1 MRRRG
6 LIVAPLLAAASP
18 DPGPEP
24 VTITVA
30 VGQAFTLR
38 APPGTIFTRGMGDS
52 VVAGTLSGPGFAL
65 TVDLGVHADP
75 LDAPGNGTPPRMT
88 AVTIDGKAGRF
99 GVWSATR
106 GDTSSRAGLH
116 VPSVVP
122 TPIGALRLTISGQ
135 VADQQAA
142 ARVEAMLRTIR
153 FRPLP

>member
-24 VTITVA
+24 GAITVA

-75 LDAPGNGTPPRMT
+75 LDGAGMT

-99 GVWSATR
+99 GVWGATR
-106 GDTSSRAGLH
+106 GDTSPRAGLH
-116 VPSVVP
+116 VPSVAP

-135 VADQQAA
+135 VSDQQAA
-142 ARVEAMLRTIR
+142 ARVETMLRTIR